1 MKESSCKPAKATA
14 DKSHDNNNNAMLH
27 TSRYTKRDTEV
38 VSPPALAQM
47 ENDYI
52 DEDEDNYSEAS
63 SSMAPNGSVVS
74 TVPDKHGFLGG
85 AQYLHESKHL
95 ISPNTTKKRE
105 QKWLNMT
112 ANWDR
117 YMAKNFK
124 KVQNRCRKGIPQS
137 IRPRAWLYL
146 TKANKL
152 LQNNEHYYYELC
164 DRTGDRI
171 WIEDIRK
178 DLHRQFPYHE
188 MFVNQDGTG
197 QKELFNVLKA
207 YTILKPDVGY
217 CQAQAPIA
225 AFLLMHLPAEQAFWC
240 FVAICD
246 DYLSNYYC
254 PGMETL
260 IQDGNIL
267 FSLLKEREPHI
278 YKLLRKQSIDPIM
291 YMTEWFLCAFTRTLP
306 WPTLLR
312 FWDVFLFD
320 GVKTLFKM
328 GLILIKISLR
338 EKSYTSLKKRFPTMC
353 ETLEALRNPPVDLLE
368 EERIIK
374 KLIQMEIP
382 EDTFKYYHKQQET
395 LLRRK
400 TKEIQ
405 RPRETDVF

>member
-1 MKESSCKPAKATA
+1 MMQT
-14 DKSHDNNNNAMLH
+14 
-27 TSRYTKRDTEV
+27 TRYTKRDSEDT
-38 VSPPALAQM
+38 SSPALAQM

-52 DEDEDNYSEAS
+52 DEDEDKYSEVS
-63 SSMAPNGSVVS
+63 SSLAPDGSLVS
-74 TVPDKHGFLGG
+74 TVADRHGFFGG
-85 AQYLHESKHL
+85 TQYLMESKQL
-95 ISPNTTKKRE
+95 ISPNKIKERE
-105 QKWLNMT
+105 RKWLNMT
-112 ANWDR
+112 ADWDKQ
-117 YMAKNFK
+117 MVKNIK

-137 IRPRAWLYL
+137 IRPRAWLFL
-146 TKANKL
+146 TKAHKL
-152 LQNNEHYYYELC
+152 LQAHENYYFILC
-164 DRTGDRI
+164 DKPGERK

-188 MFVNQDGTG
+188 MFVDQDGTG

-207 YTILKPDVGY
+207 YTILKPEVGY

-225 AFLLMHLPAEQAFWC
+225 AFLLMHMPAEQAFWC

-246 DYLSNYYC
+246 NYLRDYYS

-267 FSLLKEREPHI
+267 FALLKNYEPHM

-312 FWDVFLFD
+312 FWDIFLFH

-328 GLILIKISLR
+328 GLILIKISLQ
-338 EKSYTSLKKRFPTMC
+338 EKSYSSLKKRFPTMC
-353 ETLEALRNPPVDLLE
+353 ETLEALRNPPLHMLNE
-368 EERIIK
+368 EKIIK
-374 KLIQMEIP
+374 KLVQLEIS
-382 EDTFKYYHKQQET
+382 ENTFEYHHQQQI

-400 TKEIQ
+400 SKETKK
-405 RPRETDVF
+405 PRETDVF